1 MVHSHNFKI
10 WKKGYTMNDF
20 VIKET
25 NNSDYDR
32 FLLWLSSE
40 SLTDNLGSIEKTLNM
55 IDSSGKLLI
64 DQLFITGDGD
74 NRFLCCDF
82 ENGKLDFKTAHIVSP
97 ADSFREETVQWLRDN
112 YQYVEYSILTESRR
126 QKIKDDI
133 TF

>member
-1 MVHSHNFKI
+1 
-10 WKKGYTMNDF
+10 MNDF
-20 VIKET
+20 VVKET
-25 NNSDYDR
+25 NNGDYNR

-40 SLTDNLGSIEKTLNM
+40 SSIDNLSNIEETPNM
-55 IDSSGKLLI
+55 IDSSGKILI

-82 ENGKLDFKTAHIVSP
+82 ENGKLDFKTAYIVSP
-97 ADSFREETVQWLRDN
+97 ADSFREETVRWLRDN
-112 YQYVEYSILTESRR
+112 YQYVEHSILTESQR